1 MPTTPRRSA
10 LFDDRHTDA
19 RMRSLIPRFARL
31 GSYLTLATAP
41 LLAHGGRLLW
51 LLGNAVFAFL
61 VTVVLER
68 WGLLDRAS
76 DLQIQA
82 LLLMY
87 GLLIANGTGLAGGR
101 AAPYVLMQAL
111 PVSFAAIFFAERAR
125 YVIGVLLAVEHAVV
139 LRFYSG
145 GWSLRYAVVVLALC
159 LIVSHFGAQ
168 VSDVL
173 REALAANSAL
183 HSVLEVSNDAAGSDR
198 LPEIGLAA
206 AVSVVGWDAGAVVV
220 REGDLLQVAA
230 MIGVSA
236 TVKDWYRAGPMRVDG
251 PGMSPQIVR
260 TGEQLYVPDA
270 AAMLGADHP
279 IVADGVVC
287 MAGVPMRYHGEI
299 IGTVIMDNRTARVPD
314 EREWDRL
321 RQVAEQLGLALGNMR
336 SYHREAQVSEELRE
350 LNRRKDAFL
359 ATISHELRTPATT
372 ITLAART
379 LRDADTRIEPADRA
393 YAYELLVRRSEEL
406 SGLIESLLDEAL
418 GGSDGL
424 RLQLSSLDWCA
435 DVERWVTT
443 ARRQT
448 GREILLSLPE
458 QPLTTMADPAKAE
471 RIVANL
477 LSNAAKFSPADT
489 PIRIALAADEETLT
503 ITVSDEGPGI
513 PAAHLDRIFDRF
525 YQVEA
530 VATREAGGFGIGLSL
545 VRRFAE
551 AHGGTVEVSTAP
563 GAGATFVVRL
573 PRSVLPTPAVQ
584 PGISL
589 ATGPAD

>member
-1 MPTTPRRSA
+1 MPTTPRRSSF
-10 LFDDRHTDA
+10 FDDRHTDA
-19 RMRSLIPRFARL
+19 RMRGLIPRFARL
-31 GSYLTLATAP
+31 GSCLTLATAP
-41 LLAHGGRLLW
+41 LLTHGGRLLW
-51 LLGNAVFAFL
+51 LLGNAAFAFVL
-61 VTVVLER
+61 TVVVER
-68 WGLLDRAS
+68 RGLLDRAS

-82 LLLMY
+82 LLLVY

-111 PVSFAAIFFAERAR
+111 PVLFAAVFFAGRAR
-125 YVIGVLLAVEHAVV
+125 YVVGVALALEHGVV
-139 LRFYSG
+139 LWLYGSG
-145 GWSLRYAVVVLALC
+145 GSVRYSIVVLALC

-173 REALAANSAL
+173 REALAANRAL
-183 HSVLEVSNDAAGSDR
+183 HAVLEVSNDAAGSDR
-198 LPEIGLAA
+198 IPEIGLAA

-220 REGDLLQVAA
+220 REGDVLPVAA

-236 TVKDWYRAGPMRVDG
+236 TVQDWYRANPMRVDG
-251 PGMSPQIVR
+251 AGMSPQIVR
-260 TGEQLYVPDA
+260 TGEPLYVPDA
-270 AAMLGADHP
+270 TAMLGADHP
-279 IVADGVVC
+279 IVVDGITC

-299 IGTVIMDNRTARVPD
+299 IGTLIMDNRTARVPD
-314 EREWDRL
+314 DREWDRL
-321 RQVAEQLGLALGNMR
+321 KQVAEQLGLALGNMR
-336 SYHREAQVSEELRE
+336 SYRREAQVSEELRE

-359 ATISHELRTPATT
+359 ATVSHELRTPATT

-379 LRDADTRIEPADRA
+379 LRDADARIEPEDRA

-424 RLQLSSLDWCA
+424 RLQLASLDWCA
-435 DVERWVTT
+435 FVERWVMT

-477 LSNAAKFSPADT
+477 LSNAAKFSPAGT
-489 PIRIALAADEETLT
+489 PIRCTLTADDDTLT
-503 ITVSDEGPGI
+503 ITVVDQGAGI

-545 VRRFAE
+545 VRRFTE
-551 AHGGTVEVSTAP
+551 AHGGSVEASNAP
-563 GAGATFVVRL
+563 GSGATFVVRL
-573 PRSVLPTPAVQ
+573 PRSVVPVPPP
-584 PGISL
+584 PGASL
-589 ATGPAD
+589 ATGPAR